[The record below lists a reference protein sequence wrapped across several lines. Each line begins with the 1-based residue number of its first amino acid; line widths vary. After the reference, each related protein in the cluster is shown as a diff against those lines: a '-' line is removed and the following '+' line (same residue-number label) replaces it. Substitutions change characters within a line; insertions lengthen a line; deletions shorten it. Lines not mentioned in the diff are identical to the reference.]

1 MRDRKINIP
10 NPQAV
15 SGTNPSVWRWQT
27 ISCVTAGMMLMF
39 IGQHVVS
46 RYRAPARQTTGVVKT
61 NAFAPWGTLT
71 ETTIMLDRPLAAF
84 ERERTTE
91 IRWSFPTT
99 SAAELR
105 NMIHS
110 AGLREKQQARL
121 LDESR
126 WQVVSNAIIVRPPL
140 DLVRD
145 MAAPPRQQIYAILA
159 RRSENPSQQF
169 PFVFRGE
176 FKDWVGNCNVSE
188 KVLREMRRMVFKKGD
203 TLVFSDIDYLEMTAP
218 SNEVH
223 DLVRQLSRVPSLLL
237 TLQLDEHSDLPGL
250 MRYWVLPERKL
261 EIEPLL
267 KSLALV
273 HGGASVDVEL
283 FIPPLADSLLYSYPH
298 QQAGFPVQPN
308 CVWSSMNFFNAEPDN
323 RFLEER
329 FTGET
334 LNSQYRVVPKADA
347 FGDIVML
354 YKPAADGGMDM
365 IHMCVHIVDDV
376 VFTKNGGDIYAPWV
390 LMRMPDVAALFAPQ
404 PQLQTA
410 VFRRKT

>member
-1 MRDRKINIP
+1 V
-10 NPQAV
+10 A
-15 SGTNPSVWRWQT
+15 
-27 ISCVTAGMMLMF
+27 AGMMLMF
-39 IGQHVVS
+39 AGQHVVS
-46 RYRAPARQTTGVVKT
+46 HYRAPIRRTPGVVKT
-61 NAFAPWGTLT
+61 NAFALWGTLT

-84 ERERTTE
+84 ERERPAE

-99 SAAELR
+99 SATELR
-105 NMIHS
+105 NIIQS

-126 WQVVSNAIIVRPPL
+126 WQVASNAIVVRPPM

-145 MAAPPRQQIYAILA
+145 MAALPRQRLYTILA
-159 RRSENPSQQF
+159 RHAENPSQQF

-176 FKDWVGNCNVSE
+176 FDDWVGGCNVSE
-188 KVLREMRRMVFKKGD
+188 KLLREMRRMVFKKGN
-203 TLVFSDIDYLEMTAP
+203 TLVFSDMDYFQMTAP

-223 DLVRQLSRVPSLLL
+223 ALSRQLSRVPTLLL
-237 TLQLDEHSDLPGL
+237 TLRLDEHSDLQSL
-250 MRYWVLPERKL
+250 MRYWVLPERRS

-273 HGGASVDVEL
+273 HGGASVDVEM

-298 QQAGFPVQPN
+298 GQVGFPVQPN

-329 FTGET
+329 FTGEI

-347 FGDIVML
+347 LGDIVML
-354 YKPAADGGMDM
+354 YKPGPDGGMDM

-376 VFTKNGGDIYAPWV
+376 VFTKNGGNIYAPWV

-404 PQLQTA
+404 PNLQTA

>member
-1 MRDRKINIP
+1 
-10 NPQAV
+10 
-15 SGTNPSVWRWQT
+15 
-27 ISCVTAGMMLMF
+27 MMLMF
-39 IGQHVVS
+39 AGQQVVS
-46 RYRAPARQTTGVVKT
+46 HYRAPVRRTTGVVTT
-61 NAFAPWGTLT
+61 NALARWGTLT

-84 ERERTTE
+84 ERERPTE

-105 NMIHS
+105 NMIQS
-110 AGLREKQQARL
+110 AGLLEKQQARL

-126 WQVVSNAIIVRPPL
+126 WQVISNAIIVRPPM
-140 DLVRD
+140 DLVPE
-145 MAAPPRQQIYAILA
+145 MAELPRQRLYTTLA
-159 RRSENPSQQF
+159 RHSENPSQQF

-176 FKDWVGNCNVSE
+176 FEDWVGGCHVSQ
-188 KVLREMRRMVFKKGD
+188 KLLREMRRMVFKKGE
-203 TLVFSDIDYLEMTAP
+203 TLVFSDMDYLQMTAP

-223 DLVRQLSRVPSLLL
+223 ALSRQLSRVPTLLL
-237 TLQLDEHSDLPGL
+237 NLQIDEHSDLPGL
-250 MRYWVLPERKL
+250 MRYWVLPERRL

-273 HGGASVDVEL
+273 RGGASVDVAL

-298 QQAGFPVQPN
+298 RQAGFPVQPN
-308 CVWSSMNFFNAEPDN
+308 CVWSSMNFFNTEPDN

-329 FTGET
+329 FTGEV

-354 YKPAADGGMDM
+354 YKPAPDGGMDM
-365 IHMCVHIVDDV
+365 IHMCVHIVDGI
-376 VFTKNGGDIYAPWV
+376 VFTKNGGNIYAPWV